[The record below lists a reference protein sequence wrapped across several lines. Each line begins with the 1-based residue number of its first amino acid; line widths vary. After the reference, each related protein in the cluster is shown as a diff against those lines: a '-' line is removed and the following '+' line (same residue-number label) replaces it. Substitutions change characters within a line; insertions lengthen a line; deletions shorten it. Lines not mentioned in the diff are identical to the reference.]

1 MENNEGTTGCV
12 VRDYTVNLVRDQAI
26 WYDQGASALAM
37 EAEAIRDGVKLAAD
51 MGLQDVIVESD
62 ALEVVNL
69 LKDPDAS
76 RSLITSICQE
86 IKERSRVF
94 SSFEINHVNMLANI
108 AAHSCAHRAS
118 ATRRRC
124 L

>member
-1 MENNEGTTGCV
+1 MK
-12 VRDYTVNLVRDQAI
+12 
-26 WYDQGASALAM
+26 S
-37 EAEAIRDGVKLAAD
+37 EAIRDGVKLAAD
-51 MGLQDVIVESD
+51 MGLQDVIVQSD

-69 LKDPDAS
+69 LKDPGAS

-86 IKERSRVF
+86 IKERNRVF
-94 SSFEINHVNMLANI
+94 SSFEINHAKSLANI

-118 ATRRRC
+118 AARRRC